1 MIPYTHMQ
9 PIGFVLQ
16 TLGEILIAVTVLR
29 VHAREMKEK
38 KIDQVVLSELKEEQR
53 LGRFG
58 AVLLVVGFLLQLPS
72 IL

>member
-1 MIPYTHMQ
+1 MQ

-16 TLGEILIAVTVLR
+16 TFGEIIIAITVLR

-53 LGRFG
+53 LGRIG
-58 AVLLVVGFLLQLPS
+58 AVLLVIGFLLQLPS